1 MISALFVDRPRLA
14 IVIAILMTLGGGLS
28 LFWLPV
34 SQFPDIV
41 PPQVFVSTSYSG
53 ASAPA
58 VEASIAQPLESA
70 IVGVD
75 KMIYMKSNSGNDG
88 SYSLTVTFE
97 LGTNPDIN
105 TVNVNNRV
113 QQALAKLPEEV
124 RATLETRTATG
135 TERARQYPVSALTGE
150 GVDRLLNAI
159 ADLLGAAGEA
169 REVSVPLADGAT
181 IAWLYRHGEVRSRRD
196 EGDTA
201 WLTVALDAAA
211 AAQFERRQMAR

>member
-1 MISALFVDRPRLA
+1 
-14 IVIAILMTLGGGLS
+14 
-28 LFWLPV
+28 
-34 SQFPDIV
+34 
-41 PPQVFVSTSYSG
+41 
-53 ASAPA
+53 
-58 VEASIAQPLESA
+58 VEEVLH
-70 IVGVD
+70 
-75 KMIYMKSNSGNDG
+75 
-88 SYSLTVTFE
+88 E
-97 LGTNPDIN
+97 LG
-105 TVNVNNRV
+105 
-113 QQALAKLPEEV
+113 ALDEAGGRPFIEALNKADALPEEV

-135 TERARQYPVSALTGE
+135 AERARQYPVSALTGE
-150 GVDRLLNAI
+150 GVERLLNAI